1 VLSVLFV
8 CTGNICRSPVAEAL
22 LQSRAGELGL
32 PISVRSA
39 GSWAHRGNPATS
51 NAIRAARELG
61 VEIEGHRARPLDD
74 HLIRDAD
81 LVLALAREHRDEILY
96 LVSEAAPKT
105 FTLKELA
112 ALLEALLPSPVHADR
127 GTAVTR
133 IAEADRLRASASGP
147 LIRDPDVR
155 DPIGS
160 ALFAYRDVAWD
171 IQTAIDSVLIG
182 LFGGSG
188 GVAGPERSSAEKSG
202 QRTPRSERDRRGA
215 ARAASSGEG

>member
-39 GSWAHRGNPATS
+39 GSWAQRGNPATS
-51 NAIRAARELG
+51 NAILAARELG
-61 VEIEGHRARPLDD
+61 LEIEGHRARPLAD
-74 HLIRDAD
+74 HLIREAD
-81 LVLALAREHRDEILY
+81 LILALAREHRDEVLY
-96 LVSEAAPKT
+96 LVSEAEPKT

-112 ALLEALLPSPVHADR
+112 ALLEALPPAPVHADR
-127 GTAVTR
+127 DTAVTR
-133 IAEADRLRASASGP
+133 IAEADRLRAGAAGP
-147 LIRDPDVR
+147 APRDPDVR

-171 IQTAIDSVLIG
+171 IQTAVDTLVLG
-182 LFGGSG
+182 LFG
-188 GVAGPERSSAEKSG
+188 
-202 QRTPRSERDRRGA
+202 DRQDA
-215 ARAASSGEG
+215 ARTASSGEG

>member
-22 LQSRAGELGL
+22 LQTRGGELGL

-39 GSWAHRGNPATS
+39 GSWAQKGNPATP
-51 NAIRAARELG
+51 NAILAAREMGL
-61 VEIEGHRARPLDD
+61 EIEGHRARPLADR
-74 HLIRDAD
+74 LVREAD

-96 LVSEAAPKT
+96 LVPEAASKT

-112 ALLEALLPSPVHADR
+112 ALLEALPPAPVHADR
-127 GTAVTR
+127 DAAVSR
-133 IAEADRLRASASGP
+133 ISEADRLRGGAGAP
-147 LIRDPDVR
+147 VLRDPDVR

-188 GVAGPERSSAEKSG
+188 
-202 QRTPRSERDRRGA
+202 SERDGRGA

>member
-51 NAIRAARELG
+51 NAILAAREIGL
-61 VEIEGHRARPLDD
+61 EIEGHRARPLTD
-74 HLIRDAD
+74 HLIREAD
-81 LVLALAREHRDEILY
+81 VVLALAGEHRDEVVS

-112 ALLEALLPSPVHADR
+112 ALLEALPPAPVHADR
-127 GTAVTR
+127 DTAVAR
-133 IAEADRLRASASGP
+133 VAEADRLRGRPGRLA
-147 LIRDPDVR
+147 IRDPDVR

-171 IQTAIDSVLIG
+171 IQAAVDTVLIG
-182 LFGGSG
+182 LFG
-188 GVAGPERSSAEKSG
+188 E
-202 QRTPRSERDRRGA
+202 RRGA